1 MKWPSRGYFEQR
13 LVKKDNTQQNT
24 SDFMFMAREI
34 YKKSP
39 KWSPNIFDIFTGRGK
54 SSKDQRRRKK
64 VTYSS

>member
-1 MKWPSRGYFEQR
+1 
-13 LVKKDNTQQNT
+13 
-24 SDFMFMAREI
+24 MFMAREI